1 MFCVCFF
8 KQKTAYEMR
17 ISDWSSDVCSSDLAD
32 RAAGEGAHRSRADG
46 PAPERRM
53 AAGTVLHRGLFAG
66 AAALEPL
73 RGGRV
78 SEGGRTGAGDDDGAP
93 PLRGAFGNEPVF
105 HRTRCASE
113 VQLPYNQ

>member
-1 MFCVCFF
+1 MVICLFFCL
-8 KQKTAYEMR
+8 MIR
-17 ISDWSSDVCSSDLAD
+17 
-32 RAAGEGAHRSRADG
+32 RPPRSTLTDTLFPYTTLFRS

-66 AAALEPL
+66 AAALAPL